1 MWLGIDDTDSR
12 EGMCTTHLACD
23 IIKALNEDGMDII
36 GMPRLVRLNPN
47 IPWKTRGNGAIA
59 IQFGRGGGRRTEI
72 GYVEGKRYCYEKKIS
87 DGKTEPEKVL
97 ERIDKIVRKRAM
109 MESEQT
115 NPGLVVIEKKP
126 PYSLY
131 RKAVRSV
138 VEINDVKNVLD
149 EMGAL
154 YIPYK
159 NGRGLIGAS
168 AAVSWRPRDRTYEII
183 TYRNGGERW
192 VDEESVKRMDR
203 KFKKTFDN
211 YDYINRHVQIM
222 PNSPCPVMY
231 GIRGD
236 DYQELR
242 EAMEYVV
249 SGKIKRWMI
258 FETNQATDEH
268 LNRRKIGEVV
278 AYESV
283 IVTGEVCR
291 EPRTIEGGHVIFSLC
306 DGNEIECAAYE
317 PTKSF
322 RNLVRRLRKGDRV
335 TVYGGV
341 RDKPRTINIEKIEIH
356 SLTEVYKKKENPIC
370 TKCGKHMKSVGKG
383 KGYRCIKC
391 GTTAK
396 EEDAT
401 FEKVERGIKPG
412 FYEVDVVARRH
423 LSKPLKRFKPSP
435 DRY

>member
-1 MWLGIDDTDSR
+1 
-12 EGMCTTHLACD
+12 
-23 IIKALNEDGMDII
+23 
-36 GMPRLVRLNPN
+36 
-47 IPWKTRGNGAIA
+47 
-59 IQFGRGGGRRTEI
+59 
-72 GYVEGKRYCYEKKIS
+72 
-87 DGKTEPEKVL
+87 
-97 ERIDKIVRKRAM
+97 
-109 MESEQT
+109 
-115 NPGLVVIEKKP
+115 
-126 PYSLY
+126 
-131 RKAVRSV
+131 
-138 VEINDVKNVLD
+138 
-149 EMGAL
+149 
-154 YIPYK
+154 
-159 NGRGLIGAS
+159 
-168 AAVSWRPRDRTYEII
+168 
-183 TYRNGGERW
+183 
-192 VDEESVKRMDR
+192 
-203 KFKKTFDN
+203 
-211 YDYINRHVQIM
+211 
-222 PNSPCPVMY
+222 
-231 GIRGD
+231 
-236 DYQELR
+236 
-242 EAMEYVV
+242 MEYVV

-317 PTKSF
+317 PSKSF